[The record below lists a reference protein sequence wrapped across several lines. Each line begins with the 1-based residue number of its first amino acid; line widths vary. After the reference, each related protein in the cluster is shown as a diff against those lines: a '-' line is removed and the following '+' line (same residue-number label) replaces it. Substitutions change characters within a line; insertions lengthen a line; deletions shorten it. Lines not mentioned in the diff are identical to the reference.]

1 MEHAEDAGLARS
13 TSSDAAKSSA
23 SFFYVFRRRI
33 RICLRSKCL
42 IACTDSH
49 RQVRCSMPSLYLLA
63 RFLTFIVKNTAAA
76 ATAITT
82 RAITRIITCFCTC
95 FLRSA
100 FFCSLTASSYRSLL
114 IFSFEPPCDL
124 SKDAEL
130 TVLHLHSPVIY
141 QPTFSLNSESLS
153 HQKPFQ

>member
-1 MEHAEDAGLARS
+1 M
-13 TSSDAAKSSA
+13 KSRL
-23 SFFYVFRRRI
+23 V
-33 RICLRSKCL
+33 
-42 IACTDSH
+42 
-49 RQVRCSMPSLYLLA
+49 LLA
-63 RFLTFIVKNTAAA
+63 CCLALLSSCGQGDKSTGKAPEFAVITVETTTANLTKSYPASPLLDAFVVSFGSLFLPFIVKNTAAA

-141 QPTFSLNSESLS
+141 QPTFSLN
-153 HQKPFQ
+153 F